1 MKEIAFDGN
10 KAREIKAKVTFGRIR
25 TRDGFPVNILAWN
38 LKSKYPIAG
47 VVELGKEEYVR
58 QWTYDGKADLRPNVR
73 SGFDLVLE
81 VEGGEA

>member
-1 MKEIAFDGN
+1 MKQIPFDEN
-10 KAREIKAKVTFGRIR
+10 KAREINAKVTFGRIK
-25 TRDGFPVNILAWN
+25 TRDGFPVRILTWN
-38 LKSKYPIAG
+38 VRSQYPIAG

>member
-10 KAREIKAKVTFGRIR
+10 KAREIKAKVTFGRIK
-25 TRDGFPVNILAWN
+25 TRDGFPVRILTWN
-38 LKSKYPIAG
+38 VRSQYPIAG

-58 QWTYDGKADLRPNVR
+58 QWTFDGRADIRRNVTTNY
-73 SGFDLVLE
+73 DLVLE